1 MCVRVLDKKKGRL
14 FIVMCGILRK
24 SVEKKNYKL
33 ECLLKNFERT
43 HGDK

>member
-1 MCVRVLDKKKGRL
+1 MCVRVLDKKGLL
-14 FIVMCGILRK
+14 FIVGWDFAEIGW
-24 SVEKKNYKL
+24 KKKKKL